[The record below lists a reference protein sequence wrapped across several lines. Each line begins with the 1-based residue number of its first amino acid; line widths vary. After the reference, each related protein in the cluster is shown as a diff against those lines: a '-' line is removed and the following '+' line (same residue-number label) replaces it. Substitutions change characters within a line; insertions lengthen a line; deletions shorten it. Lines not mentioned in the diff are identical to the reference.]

1 VKSSFLRFPIEANIP
16 SDCFFFFKKNS
27 LLTLEKVISG
37 LAEPVGQSK
46 RRSQHIPYRDSK
58 LTQILQPSLSGKSR
72 VCVICTMNWTY
83 QSVEDSRSTLR
94 FASRVKK
101 IQTSAGVNEILSDS
115 ALMVRYRQQ
124 VRARSF
130 LPLTISIHVPFCAR
144 VSERG

>member
-1 VKSSFLRFPIEANIP
+1 
-16 SDCFFFFKKNS
+16 
-27 LLTLEKVISG
+27 
-37 LAEPVGQSK
+37 
-46 RRSQHIPYRDSK
+46 
-58 LTQILQPSLSGKSR
+58 
-72 VCVICTMNWTY
+72 MNWTY